1 MKVCVL
7 YVAALFA
14 FIAQNV
20 SAFVPVAAG
29 QPNVMLRGTV
39 RGIVAPGKVDLVFTD
54 QAGAKVRAS
63 SGIDGKYQTVLKPAS
78 SYKVLITDQDLQ
90 RFNFTYDTPNTT
102 SYMEL
107 TKDFVAQPVAPVAA
121 EPAAKSKKKAKS
133 KKSTKK

>member
-39 RGIVAPGKVDLVFTD
+39 SGIVAPGKV
-54 QAGAKVRAS
+54 
-63 SGIDGKYQTVLKPAS
+63 
-78 SYKVLITDQDLQ
+78 
-90 RFNFTYDTPNTT
+90 DTPNTT

-121 EPAAKSKKKAKS
+121 EPAAKSKRKSKS